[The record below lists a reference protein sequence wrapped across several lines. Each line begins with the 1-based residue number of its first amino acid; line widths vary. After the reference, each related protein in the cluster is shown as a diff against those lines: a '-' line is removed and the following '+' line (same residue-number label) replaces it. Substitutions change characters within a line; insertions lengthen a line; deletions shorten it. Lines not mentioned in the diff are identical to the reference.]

1 MGAAVD
7 QRGRRQIDPGRV
19 HVIETSAAPADP
31 AERQRRVRE
40 IALALGRAVED
51 PKFRLPL
58 LPETAAEALQLAND
72 PSTPMNRLERVVS
85 RDTALAAR
93 MLTVAT
99 SPAYAGTGVR
109 SLTAALQRLGS
120 GAVRDILYQ
129 AVMECHV
136 FRGNERAVRA
146 EREHAVAVGAIARSL
161 SGVLGFDPQYTF
173 VCGLLHDLGRT
184 AIHTLRDHEPL
195 AGAAD
200 ILDEI
205 AEIVHPNLGAHM
217 AARWKL
223 PALVI
228 EGVRRHHRYRDFD
241 EQGGYSQIGHV
252 LAVSNLLAHRLGL
265 GRPPAPETDAMLA
278 PIYELGLDPVA
289 SLELAQAAVRA

>member
-1 MGAAVD
+1 MPAPMAAAVD

-19 HVIETSAAPADP
+19 HVIEADDTAA
-31 AERQRRVRE
+31 RHRRIRE
-40 IALALGRAVED
+40 IARALGQAVED

-72 PSTPMNRLERVVS
+72 PNTPMNRLERVVS

-93 MLTVAT
+93 MLAVAT

-109 SLTAALQRLGS
+109 SLTAALQRLGT

-146 EREHAVAVGAIARSL
+146 EREHAVAVGSIARSL
-161 SGVLGFDPQYTF
+161 CAAVGFDPQYTF

-184 AIHTLRDHEPL
+184 AIHTLRDREPL
-195 AGAAD
+195 VGAAD
-200 ILDEI
+200 IFDEV

-241 EQGGYSQIGHV
+241 GEGAYSQIGHV
-252 LAVSNLLAHRLGL
+252 LAVSNMLAHRLGI
-265 GRPPAPETDAMLA
+265 GRPAMPESDATLA
-278 PIYELGLDPVA
+278 LVYELGLDPGT
-289 SLELAQAAVRA
+289 SLALAEAAVRA